1 MSEASGNGGDPHRR
15 ICPKCAAPRTLDGTP
30 SCSCNRR
37 ASEALRDART
47 AEAAAAE
54 DFDPLRIRPYVEL
67 GGEPEKTPADAPP
80 STARQPDDVPTLA
93 MPVASTTTRPDS
105 ADVRLFEHS
114 TPEPAE
120 PEPEPETGSAKP
132 GHTEATPPSP
142 PEHAPR
148 RNRRVPIALAG
159 AVATVLAAAG
169 FAGGL
174 FSYDTPTRDHALPD
188 DLRASVPDTSADDE
202 ASSEPS
208 GATPSGAPATNAP
221 PAPSPTS
228 PSASPST
235 PDGSARPSSS
245 PSPTPSAPS
254 PSVTASE
261 SPGSEEVGEERS
273 SRTLRLGDDGPEVSE
288 LQLRL
293 RQVAVY
299 FGDIDES
306 FDEQVEAAVR
316 RYQFTRDIDEDD
328 RGVYGA
334 ATRERLESETEKP

>member
-15 ICPKCAAPRTLDGTP
+15 ICPECAAPRTLDGTP

-37 ASEALRDART
+37 ASQALRDART

-67 GGEPEKTPADAPP
+67 GGEPERTPADAPP

-105 ADVRLFEHS
+105 ADVRLFEDG
-114 TPEPAE
+114 TPEPAGA
-120 PEPEPETGSAKP
+120 EPETEPAKP
-132 GHTEATPPSP
+132 EHTEATPPSP
-142 PEHAPR
+142 PGRTPR
-148 RNRRVPIALAG
+148 RNRRVPLALA
-159 AVATVLAAAG
+159 AAAATVLAAAG

-208 GATPSGAPATNAP
+208 GATPSAGPATNAP
-221 PAPSPTS
+221 PAPSDTS

-235 PDGSARPSSS
+235 PDSSARPSSS

-261 SPGSEEVGEERS
+261 SPGSDEVGEERS
-273 SRTLRLGDDGPEVSE
+273 SRTLRLGDDGPEVTE

-299 FGDIDES
+299 FGDIDEN

-328 RGVYGA
+328 RGVYGG
-334 ATRERLESETEKP
+334 ATREKLESETEEP

>member
-1 MSEASGNGGDPHRR
+1 M
-15 ICPKCAAPRTLDGTP
+15 
-30 SCSCNRR
+30 
-37 ASEALRDART
+37 
-47 AEAAAAE
+47 
-54 DFDPLRIRPYVEL
+54 PL
-67 GGEPEKTPADAPP
+67 
-80 STARQPDDVPTLA
+80 
-93 MPVASTTTRPDS
+93 
-105 ADVRLFEHS
+105 
-114 TPEPAE
+114 
-120 PEPEPETGSAKP
+120 
-132 GHTEATPPSP
+132 
-142 PEHAPR
+142 
-148 RNRRVPIALAG
+148 ALAG

-254 PSVTASE
+254 PSVTSSE

-334 ATRERLESETEKP
+334 ATRERLESETEEP